1 MAPKKNRS
9 LVLPPIEPAV
19 EPLPVLRQRAESR
32 VRFVSGLLVL
42 LLLAV
47 AVRGAHL
54 CLAPSERTLRSA
66 AVQRWDQITLRAR
79 RGEVYDR
86 NGRRLATS
94 VATPNIIIDPMR
106 VRSDERDELAVR
118 LESMLGVP
126 REEIRAKMERE
137 SQYQRLAMQV
147 HPRVAADIEAL
158 DHPALWVEREP
169 RRFYPE
175 ETLASQVLGFVDAA
189 GAGREG
195 LESSLDQWLR
205 GGSVLLQ
212 RRRDRH
218 GMNVDDPTG
227 NQELAAGLNVTLTL
241 DRTLQR
247 IAERALAGVM
257 ERTVPDAAWAVV
269 VDVKTGDILAMA
281 NAPSFNPNLLSED
294 PVPRKNH
301 VLQDAIEAGSVFKP
315 FTVAVA
321 VEEGLVHHDSKIDC
335 EGGGYTIGRA
345 RIRDDHPHG
354 VITIRELL
362 KYSSN
367 IGSAKL
373 ALRVGGEKF
382 LDYFRKFGF
391 GSRTGIQLP
400 GERSGVLRK
409 ADHIKPIELATTAYG
424 QGVTSTPLQLAMAV
438 AALGNDGVR
447 MTPRLV
453 TRIEDLHGVPE
464 FVRPPTVAER
474 VVSEATADEVVEMM
488 ISVTE
493 PGGTATRAAVPGYLV
508 AGKTGTAQ
516 KAENGR
522 YGDGRI
528 GSFVGLIPADAPR
541 LAIVVSVDDPSVG
554 SRYGGI
560 VAAPAF
566 AEIAGAAM
574 RHLGVPP
581 NPELLALAEAA
592 KRKAPVEPPPVDE
605 LPPAPPEAS
614 PLVLGWT
621 GDAWTVPDLT
631 GRSLRD
637 LAAALGPSGLALR
650 AEGSGV
656 VVSQVPPPG
665 AALAPGA
672 ELQVVLR

>member
-1 MAPKKNRS
+1 MAPKN

-19 EPLPVLRQRAESR
+19 EPLPMLRARAEFR
-32 VRFVSGLLVL
+32 VRLVSSLLVL

-47 AVRGAHL
+47 AVRGAGL

-86 NGRRLATS
+86 NGRRLATT
-94 VATPNIIIDPMR
+94 VATPNIIVDPTR
-106 VRSDERDELAVR
+106 VASDERDALADR
-118 LESMLGVP
+118 LARMLSLP
-126 REEIRAKMERE
+126 REEILEKLGRD
-137 SQYQRLAMQV
+137 SQYQRLAVQV
-147 HPRVAADIEAL
+147 HPRLAAEIEAL

-169 RRFYPE
+169 RRYYPE

-189 GAGREG
+189 GSGREG
-195 LESSLDQWLR
+195 LEASLDQWLR

-227 NQELAAGLNVTLTL
+227 NQELAAGLDVTLTL
-241 DRTLQR
+241 DRTIQR
-247 IAERALAGVM
+247 IAERALVGVM
-257 ERTVPDAAWAVV
+257 EKTVPDAAWALV
-269 VDVKTGDILAMA
+269 VDVQTGDILALA
-281 NAPSFNPNLLSED
+281 NAPTFNPNLLSQD

-301 VLQDAIEAGSVFKP
+301 VVQDAIEPGSVFKP
-315 FTVAVA
+315 FTVAAA
-321 VEEGLVHHDSKIDC
+321 VEEGLVHSDSKIDC
-335 EGGGYTIGRA
+335 EGGGYNIGRA
-345 RIRDDHPHG
+345 HIKDDHPHG

-373 ALRVGGEKF
+373 ALRVGADKF
-382 LDYFRKFGF
+382 LTYFKGFGF
-391 GSRTGIQLP
+391 GQRTGVQLP
-400 GERSGVLRK
+400 GERGGVLRK
-409 ADHIKPIELATTAYG
+409 PDDIKPIELATTAYG
-424 QGVTSTPLQLAMAV
+424 QGVTATPLQLAMAV
-438 AALGNDGVR
+438 AALGNHGVR

-464 FVRPPTVAER
+464 YVRPPTVAQR
-474 VVSEATADEVVEMM
+474 VVSAATADEVVEMM

-493 PGGTATRAAVPGYLV
+493 PGGTATRAVVPGYHV

-541 LAIVVSVDDPSVG
+541 LAIVVSVDDPTVG

-566 AEIAGAAM
+566 AEIAAASL

-581 NPELLALAEAA
+581 DPELLALAA
-592 KRKAPVEPPPVDE
+592 K
-605 LPPAPPEAS
+605 PAPPGAAVEEDVEPEAAAS
-614 PLVLGWT
+614 SPGPLVLGWT
-621 GDAWTVPDLT
+621 GDAWTVPDLA
-631 GRSLRD
+631 GRSLRE
-637 LAAALGPSGLALR
+637 LAAAIGPSGLALR
-650 AEGSGV
+650 ADGSGV
-656 VVSQVPPPG
+656 VVSQSPPPG

-672 ELQVVLR
+672 EIHVTLR

>member
-1 MAPKKNRS
+1 MAKKP

-19 EPLPVLRQRAESR
+19 APLPVLRANADFR
-32 VRFVSGLLVL
+32 VRMVSSLLVL
-42 LLLAV
+42 MLLAV
-47 AVRGAHL
+47 AVRGAGL
-54 CLAPSERTLRSA
+54 CLFPSERTLRSA
-66 AVQRWDQITLRAR
+66 AVQRWDQITMRAR

-86 NGRRLATS
+86 TGRRLATS
-94 VATPNIIIDPMR
+94 VATPNIIVDPLR
-106 VRSDERDELAVR
+106 VPSDHREELAATLAR
-118 LESMLGVP
+118 MLQLP
-126 REEIRAKMERE
+126 REEILEKLSRQ

-147 HPRVAADIEAL
+147 HPRLAAEIEAL
-158 DHPALWVEREP
+158 DEPAVWVEREP
-169 RRFYPE
+169 RRYYPE
-175 ETLASQVLGFVDAA
+175 EALASQVLGFVDAA

-195 LESSLDQWLR
+195 IEASLDQWLR

-227 NQELAAGLNVTLTL
+227 NQDLSAGLNVSLTI

-247 IAERALAGVM
+247 MAERALAGVM
-257 ERTVPDAAWAVV
+257 ERTVPDAAWVV
-269 VDVKTGDILAMA
+269 IVDVKTGDILAMA
-281 NAPSFNPNLLSED
+281 NAPTFNPNLLSED

-301 VLQDAIEAGSVFKP
+301 VIQDAIEPGSVFKP
-315 FTVAVA
+315 FTVAAA
-321 VEEGLVHHDSKIDC
+321 VEEGLVHWDSKIDC
-335 EGGGYTIGRA
+335 EGGGYSIGRA
-345 RIRDDHPHG
+345 RIKDDHPHG

-373 ALRVGGEKF
+373 ALRIGGEKF
-382 LDYFRKFGF
+382 LPYFQRFGF

-400 GERSGVLRK
+400 GERTGVLRK
-409 ADHIKPIELATTAYG
+409 AGDIKPIELATTAYG
-424 QGVTSTPLQLAMAV
+424 QGVTATPLQLAMAV
-438 AALGNDGVR
+438 AALGNGGMR

-453 TRIEDLHGVPE
+453 TRIEDLHGVAE
-464 FVRPPTVAER
+464 YIRPPTVAER

-488 ISVTE
+488 VSVTE
-493 PGGTATRAAVPGYLV
+493 PGGTATRAAIPGYLV

-528 GSFVGLIPADAPR
+528 GSFIGLVPADDPR
-541 LAIVVSVDDPSVG
+541 LAIVISVDDPSVG

-566 AEIAGAAM
+566 AEVAGAAL

-581 NPELLALAEAA
+581 NPELLALQTKPVAASSAPAE
-592 KRKAPVEPPPVDE
+592 PTEPEVVEPG
-605 LPPAPPEAS
+605 
-614 PLVLGWT
+614 PLVLSWT
-621 GDAWTVPDLT
+621 GDAWTVPDLS

-637 LAAALGPSGLALR
+637 LAASIGPAGLALR

-656 VVSQVPPPG
+656 VVDQTP
-665 AALAPGA
+665 APGTPVA
-672 ELQVVLR
+672 PGSEVHVVLR

>member
-1 MAPKKNRS
+1 MAPRS

-19 EPLPVLRQRAESR
+19 EPLPVLRARAEFR
-32 VRFVSGLLVL
+32 ARLVTTLLVL
-42 LLLAV
+42 LLLAS
-47 AVRGAHL
+47 AVRGAGL
-54 CLAPSERTLRSA
+54 CLFPSERTLRSA

-86 NGRRLATS
+86 NGRRLATT
-94 VATPNIIIDPMR
+94 VATPNIIVDPTR
-106 VRSDERDELAVR
+106 VASDERDALADTMSR
-118 LESMLGVP
+118 LLGVP
-126 REEIRAKMERE
+126 REEILEKLARD

-147 HPRVAADIEAL
+147 HPRLAAEVEAL
-158 DHPALWVEREP
+158 DHPALWIEREP
-169 RRFYPE
+169 RRYYPE

-189 GAGREG
+189 GSGREG

-227 NQELAAGLNVTLTL
+227 NQELAAGLDVTLTI
-241 DRTLQR
+241 DRTIQR

-269 VDVKTGDILAMA
+269 VDVQTGDILAMA
-281 NAPSFNPNLLSED
+281 NAPTFNPNLLSQD

-301 VLQDAIEAGSVFKP
+301 VLQDAIEPGSVFKP

-321 VEEGLVHHDSKIDC
+321 VEEGLVRSDSTIDC
-335 EGGGYTIGRA
+335 EGGGYNIGRA
-345 RIRDDHPHG
+345 HIKDDHPHG

-373 ALRVGGEKF
+373 ALRVGAEKF
-382 LDYFRKFGF
+382 LPYFRRFGF
-391 GSRTGIQLP
+391 GQRTGIQLP
-400 GERSGVLRK
+400 GERTGVLRK
-409 ADHIKPIELATTAYG
+409 AEHIKPIELATTAYG
-424 QGVTSTPLQLAMAV
+424 QGVTATPLQLAMAV
-438 AALGNDGVR
+438 AALGNHGVR

-453 TRIEDLHGVPE
+453 TRIEDAHGVPE
-464 FVRPPTVAER
+464 YVRPPTVAER
-474 VVSEATADEVVEMM
+474 VVSAETADEVVEMM

-493 PGGTATRAAVPGYLV
+493 PGGTATRAVVPGYLV

-566 AEIAGAAM
+566 AEIAGASL
-574 RHLGVPP
+574 RHLGLPP
-581 NPELLALAEAA
+581 DPELLALAAKPTAPAA
-592 KRKAPVEPPPVDE
+592 AAPDEPEPATPVEPG
-605 LPPAPPEAS
+605 

-621 GDAWTVPDLT
+621 GDAWTVPDLA
-631 GRSLRD
+631 GRSLRE

-656 VVSQVPPPG
+656 VVSQSPPAG
-665 AALAPGA
+665 AVLAPGS
-672 ELQVVLR
+672 EVQVTLR